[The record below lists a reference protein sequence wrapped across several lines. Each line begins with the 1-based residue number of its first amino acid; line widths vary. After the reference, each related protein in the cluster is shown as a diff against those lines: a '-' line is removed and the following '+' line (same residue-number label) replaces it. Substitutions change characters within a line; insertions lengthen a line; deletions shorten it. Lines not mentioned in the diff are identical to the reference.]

1 MTILFAYDGSENADA
16 AIAGS
21 ASLLGG
27 RENAEAVVLTV
38 WEPLVVEAV
47 RTMRFGGSV
56 PPIPT
61 NVAEVDDSAEEQ
73 AKQLA
78 EHGARLAGEAG
89 FDARALWVADDRR
102 IADAIVAGAEEL
114 DADVIVTGTRGL
126 AGIAALLG
134 SVSSHVVQNAKRPVL
149 VVPRDGNA

>member
-78 EHGARLAGEAG
+78 EHGARLAGERVSTPVRCGSRTIAG
-89 FDARALWVADDRR
+89 SQMRSSRAPRSS
-102 IADAIVAGAEEL
+102 
-114 DADVIVTGTRGL
+114 TRT
-126 AGIAALLG
+126 
-134 SVSSHVVQNAKRPVL
+134 
-149 VVPRDGNA
+149 